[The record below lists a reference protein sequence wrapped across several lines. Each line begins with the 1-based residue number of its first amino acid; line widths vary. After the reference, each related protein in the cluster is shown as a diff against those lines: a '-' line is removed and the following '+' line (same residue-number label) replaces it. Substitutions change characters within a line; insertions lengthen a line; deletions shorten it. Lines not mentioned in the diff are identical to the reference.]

1 MAGQRPAAPKANVP
15 SGSSFFR
22 PHLHKLAPYKP
33 IEPFDVLS
41 ARLGRPAHD
50 IVKLDANENPYGPP
64 PEARQA
70 LAQLEYPNIYPDPES
85 RELRAGLA
93 KWHGVPEELLLVS
106 RLFSAEMNAG
116 GDWGAH
122 HACTRRH

>member
-1 MAGQRPAAPKANVP
+1 MPGHERDGRAATGRSQGQCAEWIV
-15 SGSSFFR
+15 FFR

-116 GDWGAH
+116 GD
-122 HACTRRH
+122 